1 MVDKTGRRVYTEYN
15 SNRDGI
21 HIKLMRG
28 HRAKEDIMKRLA
40 QITTILGLTDIYYEN
55 GTLTVVYPTGQKEE
69 MDETAETE
77 EEAVEILI
85 AMYGVQAEPWNM
97 ELV

>member
-1 MVDKTGRRVYTEYN
+1 MVDRTGRRVYTEYN

-21 HIKLMRG
+21 HIKLESATG
-28 HRAKEDIMKRLA
+28 QEDIMKRLA
-40 QITTILGLTDIYYEN
+40 QITTNLGLTDIYYES
-55 GTLTVVYPTGQKEE
+55 GTLTAVYPTGQKEE
-69 MDETAETE
+69 MDERAETE
-77 EEAVEILI
+77 DEAVEILI